1 MSALQ
6 QFPYMVFHAAILD
19 AASECDAGEGHEPRR
34 VIVSTAESQCRA
46 ITWTPPPPSG
56 HNLVDVCHC
65 TALNTADGEGN
76 WLLVLTSSRPA
87 ANARPLDYL
96 PESACPQKGVVRG
109 VRAIIERIEHIP
121 LKRFVDDALSVPDL
135 FRYFWTCPGSIR
147 HHHAR
152 AGGLA
157 EHSLDVAQRV
167 YQATYDQGFHRDLG
181 IAASLLHDVGKVWAY
196 VEGDLTPEAAR
207 LGHEQLGF
215 ERLLPRIL
223 RLREE
228 CRESGIA
235 MQALL
240 SGEWRRAN
248 HGKAMAIGA
257 MVNSADQFSTEVDLD
272 PRMSHVLRS
281 KVRTAASSADRLP
294 P

>member
-1 MSALQ
+1 MSAVQ

-46 ITWTPPPPSG
+46 ITWTPPPPGG

-65 TALNTADGEGN
+65 TALNTADSEGN
-76 WLLVLTSSRPA
+76 WLLVLTSARPTP
-87 ANARPLDYL
+87 NARPLDYL

-121 LKRFVDDALSVPDL
+121 LKRFVEEALSVPDL

-167 YQATYDQGFHRDLG
+167 YQATYDHPAHRDLG
-181 IAASLLHDVGKVWAY
+181 IAAALLHDIGKVWAY
-196 VEGDLTPEAAR
+196 VDGELTPEAAR

-215 ERLLPRIL
+215 ERLLPHLIC
-223 RLREE
+223 LREQ
-228 CRESGIA
+228 CREMGIG

-248 HGKAMAIGA
+248 HSRAMAIGA
-257 MVNSADQFSTEVDLD
+257 MVRSADQFSAELD
-272 PRMSHVLRS
+272 VESRTPMAPRSRAPNLTQRA
-281 KVRTAASSADRLP
+281 R
-294 P
+294 